1 MAVKINK
8 GHSAGLVNLT
18 PMIDVV
24 FQLLLFFL
32 VASKFAEDERELR
45 IVLPH
50 ASEALP
56 LTAKPEVLFV
66 NVDREGHY
74 IVDRQVLDGQGL
86 EAMLKQAAANNPGRQ
101 TVEIRADR
109 QCIWQFV
116 VEVMNLC
123 NKAGIRDYRV
133 TTTALERPG

>member
-1 MAVKINK
+1 MSVKIDK
-8 GHSAGLVNLT
+8 GRSAGLVNLT

-32 VASKFAEDERELR
+32 VASKFAEDERELN

-50 ASEALP
+50 ASEARP
-56 LTAKPEVLFV
+56 LTTKPDLLFV
-66 NVDREGHY
+66 NVDAQGRYFIGREEF
-74 IVDRQVLDGQGL
+74 DSKGL
-86 EAMLKQAAANNPGRQ
+86 EAKLRQVSANNPGQQ

-109 QCIWQFV
+109 QCRWEFV
-116 VEVMNLC
+116 VAVMNLC

-133 TTTALERPG
+133 TTTALEKPG